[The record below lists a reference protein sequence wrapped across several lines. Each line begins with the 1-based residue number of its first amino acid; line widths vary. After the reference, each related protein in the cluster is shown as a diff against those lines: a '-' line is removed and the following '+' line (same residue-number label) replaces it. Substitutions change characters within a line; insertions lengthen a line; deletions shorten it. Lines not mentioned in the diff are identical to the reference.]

1 MKKARNDK
9 EKRPVKRLTIREK
22 LELMK
27 EMEQRNRER
36 VEEYK
41 KTRKGGRAGDR
52 SPALW
57 AAGDANLFFFF
68 LKKALTY
75 SALYAI
81 I

>member
-27 EMEQRNRER
+27 ETEQRNRER

-41 KTRKGGRAGDR
+41 KTRK
-52 SPALW
+52 
-57 AAGDANLFFFF
+57 
-68 LKKALTY
+68 
-75 SALYAI
+75 
-81 I
+81 

>member
-9 EKRPVKRLTIREK
+9 EKRTVKRLTIRDK

-41 KTRKGGRAGDR
+41 KTRK
-52 SPALW
+52 
-57 AAGDANLFFFF
+57 
-68 LKKALTY
+68 
-75 SALYAI
+75 
-81 I
+81 